1 MKNEG
6 SGAGHPASGVD
17 VARLPD
23 RIVLIGMMG
32 SGKST
37 TGRLLASR
45 LGWRYLDNDEDV
57 RTLTDQ
63 EPSDVIRLR
72 GEHELHAAEASAFL
86 RALTSPPPVV
96 IAAAAGVVLDET
108 CEEALR
114 RQASVV
120 YLRARP
126 ETLRRR
132 IGTGLGR
139 RSDATDLQ
147 WLEARSRE
155 RDERYRSLATA
166 VVDVDER
173 TPEEVAE
180 RILLQVRE
188 TTDDR
193 DVHPVPGHAEGDP
206 AP

>member
-1 MKNEG
+1 
-6 SGAGHPASGVD
+6 
-17 VARLPD
+17 
-23 RIVLIGMMG
+23 
-32 SGKST
+32 
-37 TGRLLASR
+37 
-45 LGWRYLDNDEDV
+45 
-57 RTLTDQ
+57 
-63 EPSDVIRLR
+63 
-72 GEHELHAAEASAFL
+72 
-86 RALTSPPPVV
+86 
-96 IAAAAGVVLDET
+96 
-108 CEEALR
+108 
-114 RQASVV
+114 V

-188 TTDDR
+188 TTSDR
-193 DVHPVPGHAEGDP
+193 DAHSTPGHPEGDP
-206 AP
+206 RP